1 MIYNGIND
9 KLLAA
14 VCQRPPLKKRA
25 KKRFSGQKKQKERSD
40 MEKSIRDNFEL
51 DPAEIDRYVEQTE
64 ELLKKVKIDPKDAL
78 RLRFILE
85 ETMLK
90 YRDALSE
97 KAEASLRFSRFF
109 GTFRVSL
116 RVKGESF
123 DPFSEEDPSAA
134 SVMGSL
140 LANSESM
147 SRTWRYRGGAN
158 YVTFTVAR
166 KRRVSLLL
174 TILLGILIGAA
185 VGSLLTAVIP
195 ETAPVIAERIITPVT
210 NAFTGLLCVMATIMC
225 FGAIVL
231 GIVRMGDVSTFS
243 SIGKKMIRSFLIVAF
258 ILTLFNTA
266 WLIPGMTFGM
276 ESQVSI
282 DFYDFFDI
290 LIDFVPNNIISPM
303 LEFNSVHII
312 IIGVMFGIVMLKMG
326 QKADPLTE
334 IFDEV
339 NTVAILS
346 NSSLNHF
353 ISIYV
358 GLMVCGL
365 IMSGQLAVIASFWKL
380 LLIVVAGEAFT
391 LIVYTLVVC
400 IRLKVSVR
408 TYLRK
413 MLPPFMISLSSANV
427 GAAFVTTIDTLI
439 GSLGVDPDFA
449 PLSYN
454 LGTIL
459 FRPGYCIVFTACSLF
474 TANMYGV
481 EVTWAWLL
489 AAFLLSFI
497 LSVATPP
504 VLGGTTVC
512 FSILFSQ
519 LGIKA
524 EALAVIISVN
534 AIFEF
539 LTVAVNNYCLQSQI
553 VLLGNNCGKLDRDRL
568 RG

>member
-1 MIYNGIND
+1 MD
-9 KLLAA
+9 KT
-14 VCQRPPLKKRA
+14 
-25 KKRFSGQKKQKERSD
+25 
-40 MEKSIRDNFEL
+40 IRDKFEL
-51 DPAEIDRYVEQTE
+51 TAAEIDRYVEQTGD
-64 ELLKKVKIDPKDAL
+64 LLKKVNIDSKDAL
-78 RLRFILE
+78 RLRFMME

-109 GTFRVSL
+109 GTFRISL

-123 DPFSEEDPSAA
+123 DPFSEADSSET

-140 LANSESM
+140 LANSDSLNQA
-147 SRTWRYRGGAN
+147 WRYRGGAN
-158 YVTFTVAR
+158 LVTFTVAK
-166 KRRVSLLL
+166 KRRMSQLV
-174 TILLGILIGAA
+174 TILLGIIIGAA
-185 VGSLLTAVIP
+185 VGLLLTAIVP
-195 ETAPVIAERIITPVT
+195 DKAPVIAERIVTPLT

-231 GIVRMGDVSTFS
+231 GIVRLGDISTFS
-243 SIGKKMIRSFLIVAF
+243 NIGRRMIRSFLLVAF
-258 ILTLFNTA
+258 CLTLFNTA
-266 WLIPGMTFGM
+266 WMVPGMTFGM
-276 ESQVSI
+276 SSQVSI
-282 DFYDFFDI
+282 DFFDFFDI
-290 LIDFVPNNIISPM
+290 LIDFVPNNILSPI

-353 ISIYV
+353 ISVYV
-358 GLMVCGL
+358 GLMVSGL
-365 IMSGQLAVIASFWKL
+365 IMSGQLAVIARFWKL
-380 LLIVVAGEAFT
+380 LLIVVAGELFT

-400 IRLKVSVR
+400 IKLKVNVR
-408 TYLRK
+408 TYVHKL
-413 MLPPFMISLSSANV
+413 LPAFMISLSSANV

-439 GSLGVDPDFA
+439 GDLGVDADFA
-449 PLSYN
+449 PMSYN

-474 TANMYGV
+474 TADMYGV

-524 EALAVIISVN
+524 EALAMIISVN

-553 VLLGNNCGKLDRDRL
+553 VLLGNNFGKLDRDRL
-568 RG
+568 RAQAK

>member
-1 MIYNGIND
+1 
-9 KLLAA
+9 
-14 VCQRPPLKKRA
+14 
-25 KKRFSGQKKQKERSD
+25 
-40 MEKSIRDNFEL
+40 MEKYIRDKFEL
-51 DPAEIDRYVEQTE
+51 TAMEIDRYIEETG
-64 ELLKKVKIDPKDAL
+64 ELLGEQKIDSKEAL
-78 RLRFILE
+78 RLQLILE

-97 KAEASLRFSRFF
+97 KAAASLRFSRFF
-109 GTFRVSL
+109 GAFRVSL
-116 RVKGESF
+116 RVTGESL
-123 DPFSEEDPSAA
+123 DPFKEEDSSET

-140 LANSESM
+140 LSNSDSLNR
-147 SRTWRYRGGAN
+147 SWRYRGGDN
-158 YVTFTVAR
+158 FVTFTVAK
-166 KRRVSLLL
+166 KRRMSQLV
-174 TILLGILIGAA
+174 TILIGILIGAA
-185 VGSLLTAVIP
+185 VGSLLTAIIP
-195 ETAPVIAERIITPVT
+195 DTAAVIAERIVTPLT

-231 GIVRMGDVSTFS
+231 GIVRMGDISTFS
-243 SIGKKMIRSFLIVAF
+243 SIGKRMIRSFLLVAF
-258 ILTLFNTA
+258 GLTLFNTA
-266 WLIPGMTFGM
+266 WMIPGMTFGM

-358 GLMVCGL
+358 GLMVSGL
-365 IMSGQLAVIASFWKL
+365 IMSGQLAVIAGFWKL
-380 LLIVVAGEAFT
+380 FLIVIAGEGFT
-391 LIVYTLVVC
+391 LIVYTIVVC
-400 IRLKVSVR
+400 IRMKVSVR
-408 TYLRK
+408 TYLHK
-413 MLPPFMISLSSANV
+413 LLPAFMISLSSANV

-439 GSLGVDPDFA
+439 GDLGVDADFA

-474 TANMYGV
+474 TAHMYGV

-519 LGIKA
+519 LGIKS
-524 EALAVIISVN
+524 EALAMIISVN

-553 VLLGNNCGKLDRDRL
+553 VLLGNSFEKIDRDRL
-568 RG
+568 RA

>member
-1 MIYNGIND
+1 
-9 KLLAA
+9 
-14 VCQRPPLKKRA
+14 
-25 KKRFSGQKKQKERSD
+25 
-40 MEKSIRDNFEL
+40 MEKTIQDKFEL
-51 DPAEIDRYVEQTE
+51 NATEIDRYVEDTA
-64 ELLKKVKIDPKDAL
+64 ELLADQKIDQKDAL

-97 KAEASLRFSRFF
+97 KALASLRFSRFF

-123 DPFSEEDPSAA
+123 DPFSNNDASET

-140 LANSESM
+140 LANSDSLN
-147 SRTWRYRGGAN
+147 RAWRYRNGAN
-158 YVTFTVAR
+158 LVTFTVAK
-166 KRRVSLLL
+166 KRRVSQLI
-174 TILLGILIGAA
+174 TILLGILIGAV
-185 VGSLLTAVIP
+185 VGSLLTVLLP
-195 ETAPVIAERIITPVT
+195 EKAPVLAERIVAPLT

-231 GIVRMGDVSTFS
+231 GIVRLGDISTFS
-243 SIGKKMIRSFLIVAF
+243 NIGRRMIRSFLIVAF
-258 ILTLFNTA
+258 CLTLLNTL
-266 WLIPGMTFGM
+266 WMIPGMTFGM
-276 ESQVSI
+276 SSTVSI

-290 LIDFVPNNIISPM
+290 LIDFVPNNILSPI

-326 QKADPLTE
+326 QKADRLTE

-358 GLMVCGL
+358 GLMVCGI
-365 IMSGQLAVIASFWKL
+365 IMSGQLAVISGFWKL
-380 LLIVVAGEAFT
+380 LLIVVMGEAVT
-391 LIVYTLVVC
+391 LIVYTAVVC

-408 TYLRK
+408 RYLK
-413 MLPPFMISLSSANV
+413 KLLPAFMISLSSANV
-427 GAAFVTTIDTLI
+427 GAAFTTTIDTLI
-439 GSLGVDPDFA
+439 GPLGVNADFA
-449 PLSYN
+449 PLAYN
-454 LGTIL
+454 LGGIL

-474 TANMYGV
+474 TADLYGI

-504 VLGGTTVC
+504 VIGGTTVC

-519 LGIKA
+519 LGIKP

-534 AIFEF
+534 AVFEF

-553 VLLGNNCGKLDRDRL
+553 VLLGNSLGKLDRGKL
-568 RG
+568 RA

>member
-1 MIYNGIND
+1 
-9 KLLAA
+9 
-14 VCQRPPLKKRA
+14 
-25 KKRFSGQKKQKERSD
+25 
-40 MEKSIRDNFEL
+40 MEKAIRDKFEL
-51 DPAEIDRYVEQTE
+51 RPEEIDRYVDQTG
-64 ELLKKVKIDPKDAL
+64 ELLEGEKIDPKDAL

-85 ETMLK
+85 ETILK

-97 KAEASLRFSRFF
+97 KATASLRFSKIF
-109 GTFRVSL
+109 GSFRISL

-123 DPFSEEDPSAA
+123 DPFKEEDSSET

-140 LANSESM
+140 LANSDAM
-147 SRTWRYRGGAN
+147 SRSWRYRGGAN
-158 YVTFTVAR
+158 LVTFTVTR
-166 KRRVSLLL
+166 KRRMSQLI
-174 TILLGILIGAA
+174 TILLGIVIGAA
-185 VGSLLTAVIP
+185 VGSLLTAMIP
-195 ETAPVIAERIITPVT
+195 ETAPAIAERIVTPLT

-231 GIVRMGDVSTFS
+231 GIVRLGDISTFS
-243 SIGKKMIRSFLIVAF
+243 NIGRRMIRSFLLVAF

-266 WLIPGMTFGM
+266 WMIPGMTFGM

-282 DFYDFFDI
+282 DFFDFFDI

-365 IMSGQLAVIASFWKL
+365 IMSGQLAVLSGFWKL

-391 LIVYTLVVC
+391 LIVYTVVVC

-408 TYLRK
+408 P
-413 MLPPFMISLSSANV
+413 MWAPHSPPRS
-427 GAAFVTTIDTLI
+427 T
-439 GSLGVDPDFA
+439 
-449 PLSYN
+449 
-454 LGTIL
+454 
-459 FRPGYCIVFTACSLF
+459 R
-474 TANMYGV
+474 
-481 EVTWAWLL
+481 
-489 AAFLLSFI
+489 
-497 LSVATPP
+497 
-504 VLGGTTVC
+504 
-512 FSILFSQ
+512 
-519 LGIKA
+519 
-524 EALAVIISVN
+524 
-534 AIFEF
+534 
-539 LTVAVNNYCLQSQI
+539 
-553 VLLGNNCGKLDRDRL
+553 
-568 RG
+568 

>member
-1 MIYNGIND
+1 MIRKVI
-9 KLLAA
+9 LI
-14 VCQRPPLKKRA
+14 
-25 KKRFSGQKKQKERSD
+25 
-40 MEKSIRDNFEL
+40 MEKTIRDKFEL
-51 DPAEIDRYVEQTE
+51 NAADINRYVGQTG
-64 ELLKKVKIDPKDAL
+64 ELLEKVKIESNDAL
-78 RLRFILE
+78 RLQLILE

-97 KAEASLRFSRFF
+97 KAEASLHFSRFF
-109 GTFRVSL
+109 GAFRVSL
-116 RVKGESF
+116 RIKGESF
-123 DPFSEEDPSAA
+123 DPFSEEDSSMT

-140 LANSESM
+140 LANSDSM
-147 SRTWRYRGGAN
+147 NRAWRYRGGAN

-166 KRRVSLLL
+166 KQRMSMLV
-174 TILLGILIGAA
+174 TILLGVIIGAA
-185 VGSLLTAVIP
+185 VGSLLTLIIP
-195 ETAPVIAERIITPVT
+195 ETAPEIAERIVTPLT

-231 GIVRMGDVSTFS
+231 GIVRLGDISTFS
-243 SIGKKMIRSFLIVAF
+243 SIGKRMIRSFLLVAF

-266 WLIPGMTFGM
+266 WMVPGMTFGM
-276 ESQVSI
+276 GSQVSI
-282 DFYDFFDI
+282 NFYDFFDI

-303 LEFNSVHII
+303 LNFNSVHII
-312 IIGVMFGIVMLKMG
+312 IIGLMFGIVMLKMG
-326 QKADPLTE
+326 KKADPLTE

-353 ISIYV
+353 ISVYV

-380 LLIVVAGEAFT
+380 FLIVIAGEAFT
-391 LIVYTLVVC
+391 LIVYTIVVC
-400 IRLKVSVR
+400 VRLKVSVR
-408 TYLRK
+408 TYLHK
-413 MLPPFMISLSSANV
+413 LLPSFMISLSSANV

-439 GSLGVDPDFA
+439 GDLGVDAGFA

-474 TANMYGV
+474 TADMYGI

-524 EALAVIISVN
+524 EALAMIISVN

-553 VLLGNNCGKLDRDRL
+553 VLLGNSFGKLDRDRL
-568 RG
+568 RLKKKT

>member
-1 MIYNGIND
+1 
-9 KLLAA
+9 
-14 VCQRPPLKKRA
+14 
-25 KKRFSGQKKQKERSD
+25 
-40 MEKSIRDNFEL
+40 MEKTIQDKFEL
-51 DPAEIDRYVEQTE
+51 TASNIDRYVEETGD
-64 ELLKKVKIDPKDAL
+64 LLSKEKIDPKEAI

-85 ETMLK
+85 ETILK
-90 YRDALSE
+90 YRDTLSE
-97 KAEASLRFSRFF
+97 KAVASLRFSRFF
-109 GTFRVSL
+109 GAFRVSL
-116 RVKGESF
+116 RIKGESF
-123 DPFSEEDPSAA
+123 DPFSEESSSEA

-140 LANSESM
+140 LANSDSLN
-147 SRTWRYRGGAN
+147 RAWRYRGGAN
-158 YVTFTVAR
+158 LITFTVAK
-166 KRRVSLLL
+166 KRRMSQLL
-174 TILLGILIGAA
+174 TILLGIVIGAA
-185 VGSLLTAVIP
+185 VGSLLTAIIP
-195 ETAPVIAERIITPVT
+195 DTAAEIAERIITPLT

-231 GIVRMGDVSTFS
+231 GIVRLGDISTFS
-243 SIGKKMIRSFLIVAF
+243 SIGKRMIRSFLLVAF

-266 WLIPGMTFGM
+266 WMVPGMTFGM

-346 NSSLNHF
+346 NSFLNRF
-353 ISIYV
+353 ISMYV
-358 GLMVCGL
+358 GLMVSGL
-365 IMSGQLAVIASFWKL
+365 IMSGQLAVIAGFWKL

-391 LIVYTLVVC
+391 LIVYTIVVC

-408 TYLRK
+408 AYLHK
-413 MLPPFMISLSSANV
+413 LLPSFMISLSSANV

-439 GSLGVDPDFA
+439 GDLGVDADFA

-474 TANMYGV
+474 TAHMYGV

-512 FSILFSQ
+512 FSVLFSQ

-524 EALAVIISVN
+524 EALAMIISVN
-534 AIFEF
+534 AVFEF

-553 VLLGNNCGKLDRDRL
+553 VMLGNKFGKLDRDRL
-568 RG
+568 RK

>member
-1 MIYNGIND
+1 
-9 KLLAA
+9 
-14 VCQRPPLKKRA
+14 
-25 KKRFSGQKKQKERSD
+25 
-40 MEKSIRDNFEL
+40 MEKTIQDRFEL
-51 DPAEIDRYVEQTE
+51 TAEEIDRYVEATADLLE
-64 ELLKKVKIDPKDAL
+64 EKKIDAKDAL
-78 RLRFILE
+78 RLRLILE
-85 ETMLK
+85 ETILK
-90 YRDALSE
+90 YRDAFTE
-97 KAEASLRFSRFF
+97 KAEASLRFSSFF
-109 GTFRVSL
+109 GAFRVSL
-116 RVKGESF
+116 KVKGESM
-123 DPFSEEDPSAA
+123 DPFSGEDFSEA

-140 LANSESM
+140 LANSESL
-147 SRTWRYRGGAN
+147 SRAWRYRGGAN
-158 YVTFTVAR
+158 LVTFTVTR
-166 KRRVSLLL
+166 KRRMSQLV
-174 TILLGILIGAA
+174 TILLGIIIGAA
-185 VGSLLTAVIP
+185 VGSLLTVIIP
-195 ETAPVIAERIITPVT
+195 ETAAEIAQRIVTPLT
-210 NAFTGLLCVMATIMC
+210 NAFTGLLCVMATLMC

-231 GIVRMGDVSTFS
+231 GIVRLGDISTFS
-243 SIGKKMIRSFLIVAF
+243 NIGKKMIRSFLLVAF
-258 ILTLFNTA
+258 ALTLFNTA
-266 WLIPGMTFGM
+266 WMIPGMTFGM

-290 LIDFVPNNIISPM
+290 LIDFVPNNIISP
-303 LEFNSVHII
+303 LLDFNSVHII

-346 NSSLNHF
+346 NTSLNHF

-365 IMSGQLAVIASFWKL
+365 IMSGQLAVIAGFWKL
-380 LLIVVAGEAFT
+380 LLIVVAGEVFT
-391 LIVYTLVVC
+391 LIAYTLVVC

-408 TYLRK
+408 TYLHK
-413 MLPPFMISLSSANV
+413 LLPSFMISLSSANV

-439 GSLGVDPDFA
+439 GDLGVDADFA

-474 TANMYGV
+474 TADMYGI

-519 LGIKA
+519 LGIKS
-524 EALAVIISVN
+524 EALAMIISVN

-553 VLLGNNCGKLDRDRL
+553 VLLGNSFGKLDRERL